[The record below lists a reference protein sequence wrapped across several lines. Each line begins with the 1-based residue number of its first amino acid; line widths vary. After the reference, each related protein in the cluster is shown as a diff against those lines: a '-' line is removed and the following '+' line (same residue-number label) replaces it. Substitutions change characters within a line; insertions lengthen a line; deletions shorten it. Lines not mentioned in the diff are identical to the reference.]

1 MGIRNVSLSS
11 LCCEKNF
18 SSASMMINGA
28 WCLGSE
34 SMRQQGNA
42 GGVRG
47 ERRLRSASCRSRR
60 KATPFSAFVMRRR
73 NSGFSYE
80 IL

>member
-11 LCCEKNF
+11 LRYEKN

-28 WCLGSE
+28 QHLGSE
-34 SMRQQGNA
+34 SMRQQGKA
-42 GGVRG
+42 GEVRG

-60 KATPFSAFVMRRR
+60 KATPFSSFVMRCRK
-73 NSGFSYE
+73 SGFFNE
-80 IL
+80 IF